1 MNAETAEHESSVV
14 ATRDL
19 RLELVGRILASESFA
34 KSARLRSFLTYICDL
49 SFQGRDDE
57 INELT
62 IGSAVFG
69 RALDYDPS
77 IDGIVRSHASR
88 LRQKLAQYF
97 SEEGI
102 HEPVRLLIP
111 KGGYIPVFVPHHL
124 EKVRGEGSLDA
135 DRRRIDTLTRVPEKA
150 VPQRDSSRHW
160 LLLLSLA
167 FLMACG
173 AIFYLLRHPR
183 TIAVGLPTPLAS
195 HPLWKNFF
203 GPGHYALIIPS
214 DSDLALFQ
222 QKTNQSVTL
231 QQYLDEDYRERIIS
245 SPDTPAKLRHDVS
258 VHRNTSVVDLL
269 LITRFHRLPGVQ
281 ADQVRVHYARDI
293 RPNDLKSAY
302 VILMGSPNTNPWVDM
317 FDEGMNFRFQNSPDR
332 GVSSIVNVSPHSGEL
347 PRYDSDPADPRHREY
362 SVVAL
367 RPNLRD
373 PLQVLILEGTSMA
386 GTEAAAD
393 FVLDDKRLRPFLAKI
408 RNPDGSIPYFE
419 LLLQSS
425 NMSGNSSR
433 SEIVAYRTSRD

>member
-1 MNAETAEHESSVV
+1 MSTEAAEQESTVV
-14 ATRDL
+14 LTRDL
-19 RLELVGRILASESFA
+19 RMELVRRIIVSEPFA
-34 KSARLRSFLTYICDL
+34 KSARLCSFLTYICDL

-62 IGSAVFG
+62 IGNAVFG

-102 HEPVRLLIP
+102 HEPVRLFIP
-111 KGGYIPVFVPHHL
+111 KGGYVPVFVPQHL
-124 EKVRGEGSLDA
+124 ERVRVESPLDA
-135 DRRRIDTLTRVPEKA
+135 GRRTIGTLSAVPER
-150 VPQRDSSRHW
+150 VLTQSNSSRHW
-160 LLLLSLA
+160 LQLMSLA
-167 FLMACG
+167 FLVACG
-173 AIFYLLRHPR
+173 AIFYLLLHPR
-183 TIAVGLPTPLAS
+183 TISTVPPMPLAS
-195 HPLWKNFF
+195 HPLWRNFF
-203 GPGHYALIIPS
+203 GPGRYALIIPS

-222 QKTNQSVTL
+222 QKTHQNVAL

-245 SPDTPAKLRHDVS
+245 SPETSAKLRHDVS
-258 VHRNTSVVDLL
+258 AHRNTSIVDLL
-269 LITRFHRLPGVQ
+269 LITRFHRLPGVH

-302 VILMGSPNTNPWVDM
+302 VILMGSPSTNPWVDM
-317 FDEGMNFRFQNSPDR
+317 FDEGMNFRFQNSSDH
-332 GVSSIVNVSPHSGEL
+332 GVSSVINISPHTGEL
-347 PRYDSDPADPRHREY
+347 PRYDSDPADPKHREY

-373 PLQVLILEGTSMA
+373 SLQVLILEGTSMA

-393 FVLDDKRLRPFLAKI
+393 FVLDDKRLLPFLAKI
-408 RNPDGSIPYFE
+408 RNLDGSIPYFE

-433 SEIVAYRTSRD
+433 SEIVGYRTSRD